1 MVLGK
6 TVTQVHRA
14 RTLVSMDPG
23 LCKGQ
28 FTTIVGRECVRAKPG
43 VEEGRRGRAS
53 VDRKGFLEVRQENQ
67 SHERE
72 KRRDGS

>member
-1 MVLGK
+1 M
-6 TVTQVHRA
+6 
-14 RTLVSMDPG
+14 
-23 LCKGQ
+23 
-28 FTTIVGRECVRAKPG
+28 RAKPG

-53 VDRKGFLEVRQENQ
+53 VDRKGFLEARQENQ